1 MSEQQIFSVP
11 IAQPE
16 VKSEAPL
23 TQPGA
28 TPPVKKPRRNRKNR
42 MAKKAS
48 STPTS
53 ATDESKQLPTTTTSK
68 SSETKELDNKFQVD
82 SLKRGKIMKPAL
94 KMLKDLDHLTIDGS
108 VKQSSTA
115 IWLANTL
122 VRLGYAQI

>member
-1 MSEQQIFSVP
+1 
-11 IAQPE
+11 
-16 VKSEAPL
+16 
-23 TQPGA
+23 
-28 TPPVKKPRRNRKNR
+28 

-108 VKQSSTA
+108 VKGSSTA